1 MRSERFVFGLSIF
14 FVVFMAILAI
24 VYLGFHILSP

>member
-1 MRSERFVFGLSIF
+1 MRGERLVFGLSII
-14 FVVFMAILAI
+14 FVVFMALLAI

>member
-14 FVVFMAILAI
+14 FVVFMALMAIL
-24 VYLGFHILSP
+24 YLSFHILRP